1 MTARSQLKNF
11 AVWIDGRG
19 YAGNAES
26 YEPPELSLSTEEFRA
41 GGMDAPIRIDTGMEA
56 MSAKV
61 TLTELS
67 VEAQK
72 RFGLIRDGRTQI
84 TARGSVEDFDGTVH
98 AELHSMR
105 GTITRVAPG
114 AWQPGAP
121 PKLEV
126 EISLDY
132 FRQERDGDAVVE
144 VDIVNMKRVVGGVDQ
159 LAARREAMGI

>member
-1 MTARSQLKNF
+1 MTARAQLKNF

-19 YAGNAES
+19 FAGNAES
-26 YEPPELSLSTEEFRA
+26 YEPPEMVLSTEEFRA
-41 GGMDAPIRIDTGMEA
+41 GGMDAPVRIDTGMEA

-67 VEAQK
+67 TEVQQ
-72 RFGLIRDGRTQI
+72 RFGLVQDGRTQL

-98 AELHSMR
+98 PELHSMR
-105 GTITRVAPG
+105 GTITRIGPG

-132 FRQERDGDAVVE
+132 FRQERDGVSVLE
-144 VDIVNMKRVVGGVDQ
+144 IDIINMKRVVGGVDQ
-159 LAARREAMGI
+159 LAARRDALGI